1 MDAQQAKQVMTQ
13 EERNERTARK
23 IEELKA
29 VTPLIIRD
37 WEKFS
42 EEDKAELQ
50 LCYSN
55 LSKIMR
61 KATKRKG

>member
-13 EERNERTARK
+13 EERNERMARMR
-23 IEELKA
+23 EELKA

-42 EEDKAELQ
+42 EEHKAELL
-50 LCYSN
+50 LCYSR
-55 LSKIMR
+55 LGEIAR
-61 KATKRKG
+61 KAKKT